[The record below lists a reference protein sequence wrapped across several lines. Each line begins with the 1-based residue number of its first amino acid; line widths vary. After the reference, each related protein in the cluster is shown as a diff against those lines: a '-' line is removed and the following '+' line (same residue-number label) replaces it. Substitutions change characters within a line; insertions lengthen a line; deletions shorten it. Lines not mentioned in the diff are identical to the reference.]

1 MLDDE
6 QRAHIL
12 DGIRCDVPRA
22 LLVDVQQNFPI
33 AAQQAEISVSTSKEA
48 TAGGVTL
55 SRKRQSK
62 AVGLV
67 RHQLLDEMF
76 ESAIT
81 RNGGEFISRVPVEFG
96 KDEVRELPVYL
107 TTGRFGGTLVGFA
120 SHRESNDTPVKNE
133 TRSALCSQNKGLD
146 ADLFRPREKFTDR
159 ERFIVIMVQRDPSA
173 IGKLASI
180 SVGVANTKV
189 DQFIVLEKIED
200 FLAGYGASREAPKR
214 GIALRPVTKSFKD
227 TIAGSESDQ
236 AEG

>member
-1 MLDDE
+1 MVDDE
-6 QRAHIL
+6 QQAHIL
-12 DGIRCDVPRA
+12 DGIRRDVPRA
-22 LLVDVQQNFPI
+22 LFVDVQQHFPI
-33 AAQQAEISVSTSKEA
+33 AAQQAEVSVSTSKE
-48 TAGGVTL
+48 TTTGGVAL

-76 ESAIT
+76 ENAIT
-81 RNGGEFISRVPVEFG
+81 RNGGEFVSRVPVEFG

-120 SHRESNDTPVKNE
+120 SHRDANDAPVKNA
-133 TRSALCSQNKGLD
+133 TRSALCNQNRGLD
-146 ADLFRPREKFTDR
+146 GDLFRSREKFTDR
-159 ERFIVIMVQRDPSA
+159 ERFVVIMVQRDPSA

-189 DQFIVLEKIED
+189 EQFIVLEKIEE

-227 TIAGSESDQ
+227 TIAGTETDQ

>member
-1 MLDDE
+1 MVDDE

-12 DGIRCDVPRA
+12 DGIRRDVPRA
-22 LLVDVQQNFPI
+22 LFVDVQQDFPI
-33 AAQQAEISVSTSKEA
+33 GAQQAEVSVAVSSDT
-48 TAGGVTL
+48 TTGGVSL

-67 RHQLLDEMF
+67 RHQVLDEMF
-76 ESAIT
+76 EKAIG
-81 RNGGEFISRVPVEFG
+81 RNGGEFVSRVKVEFG
-96 KDEVRELPVYL
+96 ADEVRALPVYL

-120 SHRESNDTPVKNE
+120 SHRDANDAPVKNA
-133 TRSALCSQNKGLD
+133 TRLALCSQNQGLD
-146 ADLFRPREKFTDR
+146 ADLFRARETFTDR
-159 ERFIVIMVQRDPSA
+159 ERFVVIMVQRDPFA

-189 DQFIVLEKIED
+189 EQFIVLEKIEE

-214 GIALRPVTKSFKD
+214 GIALRSVTRSFKD
-227 TIAGSESDQ
+227 TIAETESDQ

>member
-1 MLDDE
+1 MVDDE
-6 QRAHIL
+6 QRAHVL
-12 DGIRCDVPRA
+12 DGIRRDVPRA
-22 LLVDVQQNFPI
+22 LFVDVQQHFPI
-33 AAQQAEISVSTSKEA
+33 AAQQAEASVTVSKE
-48 TAGGVTL
+48 TTTGGVSL

-67 RHQLLDEMF
+67 RHQVLDEMF
-76 ESAIT
+76 ENAIV
-81 RNGGEFISRVPVEFG
+81 RNGGEFVSRVRVEFG
-96 KDEVRELPVYL
+96 ADEVRELPVYL

-120 SHRESNDTPVKNE
+120 SHRDASGAPVKNA

-146 ADLFRPREKFTDR
+146 DDLFRARENFTDR
-159 ERFIVIMVQRDPSA
+159 ERFVVIMVQRDPFA

-189 DQFIVLEKIED
+189 EQFIVLEKIEE

-227 TIAGSESDQ
+227 TIAGTETEQ